1 MRAHRFTAMLA
12 VLALARLASAQ
23 QAPDRR
29 VTESGKTVTVYSITW
44 PTPISNVVAD
54 VEVCAGDNAPQGT
67 FAFPS
72 WFQLHLADGSVIGSA
87 GTAKQ
92 PNLEITPLKAKQC
105 ARGWIQFAL
114 VVGQKPVA
122 IHYHELSKDKK
133 PIDWPVKQT
142 H

>member
-1 MRAHRFTAMLA
+1 MRVSRFIA
-12 VLALARLASAQ
+12 VLALLPSAHLASAQ
-23 QAPDRR
+23 HMPDRR
-29 VTESGKTVTVYSITW
+29 VTESGKTVTVYSISW

-72 WFQLHLADGSVIGSA
+72 WFQLHLADGSVIGSG

-105 ARGWIQFAL
+105 ARGWIQFAT

>member
-1 MRAHRFTAMLA
+1 MRTNCVIA
-12 VLALARLASAQ
+12 VSVLLFGVHVASAQ
-23 QAPDRR
+23 QVPDRR
-29 VTESGKTVTVYSITW
+29 ITESGKTVTIYSISW

-72 WFQLHLADGSVIGSA
+72 WFQLHFADGSVIGSA

-92 PNLEITPLKAKQC
+92 PNLETTPLKAKQC
-105 ARGWIQFAL
+105 ARGWIQFAV

-122 IHYHELSKDKK
+122 IHYHEPSKDKK

>member
-1 MRAHRFTAMLA
+1 M
-12 VLALARLASAQ
+12 
-23 QAPDRR
+23 
-29 VTESGKTVTVYSITW
+29 
-44 PTPISNVVAD
+44 
-54 VEVCAGDNAPQGT
+54 
-67 FAFPS
+67 
-72 WFQLHLADGSVIGSA
+72 IGSA

-92 PNLEITPLKAKQC
+92 PNLETTPLKAKQC
-105 ARGWIQFAL
+105 ARGWIQFAV

>member
-1 MRAHRFTAMLA
+1 MRINCVIA
-12 VLALARLASAQ
+12 VSVLLFGVHVALAQ
-23 QAPDRR
+23 QVPDRR
-29 VTESGKTVTVYSITW
+29 ITESGKTVTIYSISW

-72 WFQLHLADGSVIGSA
+72 WFQLHFADGSVVGPA
-87 GTAKQ
+87 GTVKQ

-105 ARGWIQFAL
+105 ARGWIQFAV

-122 IHYHELSKDKK
+122 IHYHEPSKDKK

>member
-1 MRAHRFTAMLA
+1 MRSNCFIAA
-12 VLALARLASAQ
+12 LALLVGAHLAPAQ

-29 VTESGKTVTVYSITW
+29 ITESGKTVTVYSISW

-72 WFQLHLADGSVIGSA
+72 WFQLHFDDGTAVGSA

-92 PNLEITPLKAKQC
+92 PNLEMTALKAKQC
-105 ARGWIQFAL
+105 ARGWVQFAV

-133 PIDWPVKQT
+133 PIAWPVKQT
-142 H
+142 R

>member
-1 MRAHRFTAMLA
+1 MRSNCFIAA
-12 VLALARLASAQ
+12 LALLVSAHLASAQ

-29 VTESGKTVTVYSITW
+29 ITESGKTVTVYSISW

-72 WFQLHLADGSVIGSA
+72 WFQLHFDDGTAVGSA

-92 PNLEITPLKAKQC
+92 PNLEMTALKAKQC
-105 ARGWIQFAL
+105 ARGWVQFAV

-142 H
+142 R

>member
-29 VTESGKTVTVYSITW
+29 VTESGKTVTVYSISW

-105 ARGWIQFAL
+105 AAAGYSSR
-114 VVGQKPVA
+114 
-122 IHYHELSKDKK
+122 LSSDRSRSRFIITSSRRTKS
-133 PIDWPVKQT
+133 PST
-142 H
+142 GR